1 MKRTILITLTLLVL
15 TACHKDIWDKLD
27 DHETRIA
34 RLETLC
40 SQFNTNITSLQS
52 LVDVINT
59 RDYVKDVVPV
69 TESGDIIGYA
79 ITFSRS
85 NPITIYNGKNGEDG
99 RTPIIGIKS
108 EGDVWYWT
116 LDGDWLLDNNGQRV
130 RADAN
135 TPKLKIEDD
144 YWWVSYDAGSSW
156 TKLGPAADGQ
166 GSGDSMFRKV
176 WQDDQYV
183 YFVLADG
190 EEIKVAKGR
199 TLTWVYV

>member
-69 TESGDIIGYA
+69 TESGDIIRHG
-79 ITFSRS
+79 FSLSSKLGISS
-85 NPITIYNGKNGEDG
+85 NNL
-99 RTPIIGIKS
+99 RIGIIR
-108 EGDVWYWT
+108 
-116 LDGDWLLDNNGQRV
+116 LDLDNSRF
-130 RADAN
+130 
-135 TPKLKIEDD
+135 KILI
-144 YWWVSYDAGSSW
+144 SS
-156 TKLGPAADGQ
+156 
-166 GSGDSMFRKV
+166 
-176 WQDDQYV
+176 
-183 YFVLADG
+183 
-190 EEIKVAKGR
+190 
-199 TLTWVYV
+199 